1 MYSGQNLS
9 KQWVPNYAVSE
20 KFEVCKSDETN
31 TTTTPALRFYT
42 RLNSDGTWKIS
53 FNYFNGLK
61 VIGATE
67 INTPPPSEYS
77 WPIAHHDFP
86 NGNPFGAGAT
96 LNSNLMFEVDEGWK
110 ATSWHLDYDT
120 DSNYVVLHTSEGTNQ
135 IFFSCQAFNF

>member
-1 MYSGQNLS
+1 LS
-9 KQWVPNYAVSE
+9 LAWIQQV
-20 KFEVCKSDETN
+20 
-31 TTTTPALRFYT
+31 
-42 RLNSDGTWKIS
+42 NSFGTWKIS

-96 LNSNLMFEVDEGWK
+96 LNSNL
-110 ATSWHLDYDT
+110 TY
-120 DSNYVVLHTSEGTNQ
+120 Q
-135 IFFSCQAFNF
+135 